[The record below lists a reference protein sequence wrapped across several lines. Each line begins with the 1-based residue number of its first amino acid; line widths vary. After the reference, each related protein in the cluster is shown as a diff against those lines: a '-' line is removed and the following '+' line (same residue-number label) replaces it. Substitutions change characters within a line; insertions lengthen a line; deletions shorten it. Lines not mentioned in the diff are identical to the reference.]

1 MACNVERTLGR
12 SVKAYLR
19 RWSDTTS
26 TGFEDL
32 SVEACNTPLTAA
44 SPLTNSVE
52 LYESEALVTPRMLPF
67 SARAPDVV
75 DNRLV
80 SRVYGSMWIYY
91 IRLDAT

>member
-1 MACNVERTLGR
+1 
-12 SVKAYLR
+12 
-19 RWSDTTS
+19 
-26 TGFEDL
+26 
-32 SVEACNTPLTAA
+32 
-44 SPLTNSVE
+44 
-52 LYESEALVTPRMLPF
+52 MLPF